1 MKGGA
6 TDQSAAALLAR
17 LAPRLQ
23 PGAFVFASLADPA
36 LAARAAPRAIATMR
50 EDEGL
55 SVILPLDAATALG
68 IAPAAPMRLIT
79 LGVDSALDAV
89 GLTAAVS
96 TALAAAGIPCNMVA
110 GFHHDHI
117 FLPEDR
123 AEAAMA
129 VLHALQHP

>member
-1 MKGGA
+1 MTA
-6 TDQSAAALLAR
+6 AASDQSAAALVAR
-17 LAPRLQ
+17 LSPRLR
-23 PGAFVFASLADPA
+23 PGAFVFASIADPEQ
-36 LAARAAPRAIATMR
+36 AARATPRAIATMR

-55 SVILPLDAATALG
+55 SVILPLDEAAALG
-68 IAPAAPMRLIT
+68 IDPAAPMRLIT

-117 FLPEDR
+117 FLPEAQ
-123 AEAAMA
+123 AEPAMA
-129 VLHALQHP
+129 VLRALQQA